1 MSGDLK
7 MEKAKADDTVKVH
20 YTGKFEDG
28 TVFDS
33 SAGRD
38 PLEFTLGKRMV
49 IPGFEAAALGMSPGE
64 TKTVNIPAE
73 EAYGPRREEMVM
85 EVARAS
91 MPSDIQPEVG
101 QILQIGQSQ
110 DQMLQVMVAEVT
122 EESVILD
129 ANHPLAG
136 MDLVFEIELVEIV
149 EPGSA

>member
-1 MSGDLK
+1 
-7 MEKAKADDTVKVH
+7 MERAKADDTVKVH

-33 SAGRD
+33 SIDRD

-64 TKTVNIPAE
+64 TKTVKIPAE
-73 EAYGPRREEMVM
+73 EAYGPRHEEMVM
-85 EVARAS
+85 ELSRES
-91 MPSDIQPEVG
+91 MPPEIQPEVG
-101 QILQIGQSQ
+101 QVLQIGQSS
-110 DQMLQVMVAEVT
+110 DQMLQVVVAEVT

-149 EPGSA
+149 EAGSAST

>member
-1 MSGDLK
+1 
-7 MEKAKADDTVKVH
+7 MEKAKVDDTVKVR

-33 SAGRD
+33 SEGRD

-49 IPGFEAAALGMSPGE
+49 IPGFEAAATGMSPGE
-64 TKTVNIPAE
+64 TKTVKIPAE
-73 EAYGPRREEMVM
+73 EAYGLRREEMVM
-85 EVARAS
+85 QVARAS
-91 MPSDIQPEVG
+91 MPPDIQPEVG

-149 EPGSA
+149 EPGSASA

>member
-1 MSGDLK
+1 MSGDFK

-49 IPGFEAAALGMSPGE
+49 IPGFEAAAMGMSPGE
-64 TKTVNIPAE
+64 KKTVNIAAE
-73 EAYGPRREEMVM
+73 EAYGPRREDMVM
-85 EVARAS
+85 EVDRAN

-110 DQMLQVMVAEVT
+110 DQMLQVMVTQVT

-149 EPGSA
+149 